1 MRFALFPVLLLLASG
16 ASLAVDKI
24 VVVGLF
30 KDTAILKIDGQQT
43 MLKAGETTPQGVKLI
58 EANSQE
64 AILEINGDLKTYQL
78 GTHIS
83 GEYSQPESGP
93 VLRLW
98 PDPGSGLYIANGSI
112 NGFSMK
118 FVVDTGATLVSM
130 NRQQAKRLGINYRLE
145 GRESISQ
152 TASGTSN
159 VYIVEL
165 ENVRVGDI
173 ELKSVK
179 AAVHDSEYPQQVL
192 LGNSFLERIDLR
204 RDGRVLELQGN
215 P

>member
-1 MRFALFPVLLLLASG
+1 MRFLLLLVLLLLTSG
-16 ASLAVDKI
+16 ITFAVDKI

-30 KDTAILKIDGQQT
+30 KDTAILKIDGQQQL
-43 MLKAGETTPQGVKLI
+43 LKAGETSPEGVKLI

-64 AILEINGDLKTYQL
+64 AVIEINGVRKTYEL

-83 GEYSQPESGP
+83 GEYSQPASGP

-130 NRQQAKRLGINYRLE
+130 NRLQARRLGINYRLE
-145 GRESISQ
+145 GRESVSQ
-152 TASGTSN
+152 TASGVSKI
-159 VYIVEL
+159 YIVEL
-165 ENVRVGDI
+165 DEVRVGDI
-173 ELKSVK
+173 ELKNVK
-179 AAVHDSEYPQQVL
+179 AAVHDSEHPQQVL
-192 LGNSFLERIDLR
+192 LGNSFLGRIDLR